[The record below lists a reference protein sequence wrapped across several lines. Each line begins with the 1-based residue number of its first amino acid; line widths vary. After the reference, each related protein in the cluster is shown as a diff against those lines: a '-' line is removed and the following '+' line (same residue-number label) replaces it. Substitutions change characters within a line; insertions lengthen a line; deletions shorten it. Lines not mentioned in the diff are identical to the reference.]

1 MNINCCILSWN
12 VRGLKDPAKRE
23 SVKQMILS
31 SGATIVCLQ
40 ETKIMSWNS
49 NLLKETLGCKLAT
62 QTIHLPSLGASG
74 GILITC
80 DADFFEMVT
89 IPYPSVYSLSV
100 RVCSRLSD
108 VAWDL
113 TGVYGPQPENEK
125 MTFLTE
131 LRNIRNMMKPEWL
144 ILGDF
149 NMIRRAREKNKGSI
163 NRRVM
168 RQFNHTIDYL
178 QLLELD
184 LNSKLY
190 TWSNEQDNPT
200 MTRIDIFLATTEWPD
215 MFPQADLQAIGTM
228 TLDHYPLVMQGCSDF
243 SFYRGFRFEAF
254 WTKIDGFNEV
264 VQQAWT
270 SSVSS
275 SDPILR
281 LHVKMS
287 RMAKALKIWSR
298 KTVGNFKVQLAIIQT
313 VLILLEKAQKSRQ
326 LSGDEL
332 EFRRSLKM
340 KILGIVSVQK
350 ARAKQHSRLVWM
362 RLGDANTKKSLDG
375 K

>member
-1 MNINCCILSWN
+1 MWI
-12 VRGLKDPAKRE
+12 
-23 SVKQMILS
+23 
-31 SGATIVCLQ
+31 
-40 ETKIMSWNS
+40 
-49 NLLKETLGCKLAT
+49 
-62 QTIHLPSLGASG
+62 
-74 GILITC
+74 
-80 DADFFEMVT
+80 FFEMVT
-89 IPYPSVYSLSV
+89 IPYPSVYALSV

-125 MTFLTE
+125 MAFLTE

-178 QLLELD
+178 KLLELD
-184 LNSKLY
+184 LNGKLY
-190 TWSNEQDNPT
+190 TWSNKQDDPT
-200 MTRIDIFLATTEWPD
+200 MTRIDRFLATTEWHD
-215 MFPQADLQAIGTM
+215 MFPQAGLQAIGTM
-228 TLDHYPLVMQGCSDF
+228 TSDHCPLVMQGCSDF
-243 SFYRGFRFEAF
+243 SFYMGFRFEAF
-254 WTKIDGFNEV
+254 WIKIDGFNEV
-264 VQQAWT
+264 VQQACT

-275 SDPILR
+275 SDAILR

-287 RMAKALKIWSR
+287 RTAKALKIWSR

-313 VLILLEKAQKSRQ
+313 VLILLQKAQESRQ
-326 LSGDEL
+326 LSRDEL

-340 KILGIVSVQK
+340 KILRIVSV
-350 ARAKQHSRLVWM
+350 
-362 RLGDANTKKSLDG
+362 
-375 K
+375 